1 MKIAENKAAL
11 NSKPPR
17 NRAALGRA
25 SKPWPGRL
33 ARLAL
38 LIGCALSVPAR
49 AGEISFRNDVIA
61 VISKAG
67 CNAGTCHGNRAGKAG
82 FKLSLRGEDSELDY
96 AALTHDMFARRTN
109 PTDPDQSLILLKA
122 TAQIAHEGGRRFGKD
137 SDEYSTLR
145 RWIADGMPPDAPG
158 TPKLE
163 KIEVAPVEQV
173 LIEPADQ
180 IQLKVEATFSD
191 GRKRDVTRLAVYEPA
206 NMLAKVSPEGL
217 VQRERL
223 GESTVL
229 VRFLQLQAPARLAF
243 IAARPDFKW
252 RAAPEQN
259 YIDREVFAKLR
270 RMRTNPSALCG
281 DTEFLRRASLDL
293 LGLLPTAV
301 EARAFVADR
310 GRNKCTRL
318 IDRLLNRPEFAD
330 FWALKWADLLRNE
343 EKVLDRKGVQIFHRW
358 IRESIAENK
367 PLDQFARELLTARGS
382 TYENPAANYLRAI
395 RTPVARAESTAQL
408 FLGLRL
414 QCAQCHNH
422 PYDRWTQ
429 DDYYSWAGLF
439 ARVDYKVLQNDRRDS
454 FDTHEFNG
462 EQILFTARSGEVTN
476 ARNGKPAPPRF
487 LGAPTPPF
495 NDEMD
500 RLVALAAWLTSP
512 TNSLFARSLANRVWY
527 HLMGRGIV
535 DPIDDFR
542 PTNPPSHPALLD
554 ALARDFVAHNFDLR
568 YLIRLI
574 MNSRAYQLSAE
585 PTDTNQDDE
594 VNYSRLIPRRLT
606 AEQLFDA
613 QHQFLAVPAKFHGYP
628 VGMRASQLP
637 VGAPVRR
644 GETKAASAE
653 QFLGLFGKPARLLT
667 CECER
672 SSDTTMGQAFQLIS
686 GPTINQLVT
695 NADNRLGALLASG
708 KSSREMIDELY
719 WTGLSRPPSERELA
733 KAAGHLEACRDRREG
748 LEDVAWALLNAKE
761 FILRK

>member
-1 MKIAENKAAL
+1 MQPWEVGHRSALDYRMEIAENKAAL
-11 NSKPPR
+11 NSKPPG
-17 NRAALGRA
+17 NRVALGRD

-33 ARLAL
+33 TRLAL
-38 LIGCALSVPAR
+38 SIGCALSVPAR
-49 AGEISFRNDVIA
+49 AAEISFRNDVIA

-137 SDEYSTLR
+137 SDDYATLR

-206 NMLAKVSPEGL
+206 NTLAKVSAEGL

-223 GESTVL
+223 GETTVL

-252 RAAPEQN
+252 RAAPEHN

-281 DTEFLRRASLDL
+281 DTDFLRRASLDL
-293 LGLLPTAV
+293 LGLLPTAA
-301 EARAFVADR
+301 EARAFIADR
-310 GRNKCTRL
+310 GRNKRARL
-318 IDRLLNRPEFAD
+318 IDRLLDRPEFAD

-343 EKVLDRKGVQIFHRW
+343 EKVLDRKGVQTFHRW

-439 ARVDYKVLQNDRRDS
+439 ARVRANPLYGAQRRGDQRAQRQAGPAPFPRRAHPAVQRRNGSSGGARRLADQPDQFALRPLAGQSCLVSFDGPRDRGSDRRFS
-454 FDTHEFNG
+454 PHQSAVASG
-462 EQILFTARSGEVTN
+462 AARRAG
-476 ARNGKPAPPRF
+476 AR
-487 LGAPTPPF
+487 
-495 NDEMD
+495 
-500 RLVALAAWLTSP
+500 
-512 TNSLFARSLANRVWY
+512 
-527 HLMGRGIV
+527 
-535 DPIDDFR
+535 FR
-542 PTNPPSHPALLD
+542 RAQVRPALLD
-554 ALARDFVAHNFDLR
+554 SPDNEF
-568 YLIRLI
+568 
-574 MNSRAYQLSAE
+574 
-585 PTDTNQDDE
+585 
-594 VNYSRLIPRRLT
+594 
-606 AEQLFDA
+606 
-613 QHQFLAVPAKFHGYP
+613 
-628 VGMRASQLP
+628 
-637 VGAPVRR
+637 
-644 GETKAASAE
+644 
-653 QFLGLFGKPARLLT
+653 ARLSVVRGT
-667 CECER
+667 DAHQPGR
-672 SSDTTMGQAFQLIS
+672 
-686 GPTINQLVT
+686 
-695 NADNRLGALLASG
+695 
-708 KSSREMIDELY
+708 
-719 WTGLSRPPSERELA
+719 
-733 KAAGHLEACRDRREG
+733 
-748 LEDVAWALLNAKE
+748 
-761 FILRK
+761 